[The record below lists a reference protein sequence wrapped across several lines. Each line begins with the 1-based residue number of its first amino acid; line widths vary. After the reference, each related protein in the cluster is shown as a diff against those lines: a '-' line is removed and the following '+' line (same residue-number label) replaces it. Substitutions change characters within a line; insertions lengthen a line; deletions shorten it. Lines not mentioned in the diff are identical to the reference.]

1 VKRAIV
7 TVAALVVCA
16 SLASAAGAQT
26 PAQVAKFNRYL
37 SKHPGVAQQFAA
49 NGGTYNA
56 AGYPGSYVGMQNYA
70 NTYSTQYQK
79 NLATYQNYMLT
90 HPGMAQLAANGYGSP
105 YGSYYPG
112 AQNYPGAYPDPTQQL
127 AANPLMAIVAPLLGS
142 SPGLQNY
149 PGNYGGSLAPVSQ
162 PPYYG
167 GGYPMPPAPYA
178 GSGYPMGEQA
188 TVMTTIFRGHHVI
201 EAVAEAMEP
210 TAPVPTEPV
219 VTEPAALTK
228 AQALPTAGTSGT
240 DTAATRA
247 VRHRLR
253 IPAVTLAGT
262 PTILAAVREEA
273 SRRSRCARRA
283 AARGWGIPMAS
294 CATKDGI
301 GAVDFVD

>member
-7 TVAALVVCA
+7 TVAALVLCA

-37 SKHPGVAQQFAA
+37 SNHPGVAQQFAA

-56 AGYPGSYVGMQNYA
+56 AGYPGSYAGMQNYA

-178 GSGYPMGEQA
+178 GSGYPMGGAGDGDDDDFQGPPCHRGGGGGYGAYGAGPYGAGGYGAGGPYQGAGAPYGGHFRYGHGRSTGGSMAFANPSGYFGRGAGRGQA
-188 TVMTTIFRGHHVI
+188 LAMRAASGGAWGHH
-201 EAVAEAMEP
+201 
-210 TAPVPTEPV
+210 
-219 VTEPAALTK
+219 
-228 AQALPTAGTSGT
+228 G
-240 DTAATRA
+240 
-247 VRHRLR
+247 HH
-253 IPAVTLAGT
+253 
-262 PTILAAVREEA
+262 
-273 SRRSRCARRA
+273 
-283 AARGWGIPMAS
+283 WGR
-294 CATKDGI
+294 
-301 GAVDFVD
+301 